1 MPSPT
6 SPPEPEQPTAA
17 DPSETAARSAVKDRF
32 DDLPARPAR
41 IGAHRA
47 ETPRLRVGVIVLWSV
62 VATVAIVAAGVLST
76 LFATGRLDF
85 NARSAPGSSSQVVAP
100 QVDTS
105 YEVLVLNA
113 TPDVALSDAV
123 RQDVI
128 AAGWAEADVQESNAS
143 SDDFATT
150 TVYYGTTA
158 DEAAA
163 RGLADAIGGAEVS
176 LDDTYQVVAPPETA
190 SAGGD
195 PRSQLVVIVGLDF
208 GSE

>member
-6 SPPEPEQPTAA
+6 SPPEQEQPTPTELSASRGRPAA
-17 DPSETAARSAVKDRF
+17 KDRF
-32 DDLPARPAR
+32 DDLPGRPAR

-47 ETPRLRVGVIVLWSV
+47 ETPRLRVGVIVLWSA
-62 VATVAIVAAGVLST
+62 VATVAIVIAGVFGT
-76 LFATGRLDF
+76 LLATGRLDF
-85 NARSAPGSSSQVVAP
+85 AQAAKPSNSSQVVAP
-100 QVDTS
+100 RVDTS

-113 TPDVALSDAV
+113 TAETGLGAKVREAV
-123 RQDVI
+123 I
-128 AAGWAEADVQESNAS
+128 GAGWAEADVEVSNAS
-143 SDDFATT
+143 SNDFPTT
-150 TVYYGTTA
+150 TVYYGSSA

-190 SAGGD
+190 AAGGTSR
-195 PRSQLVVIVGLDF
+195 PQLVVVVGLDF